1 MIPMYLL
8 DVSDIEY
15 GTLDKARK
23 GAIAFLK
30 KNKDWF
36 DIDNEITIW
45 ESQTGMARRL
55 RVGTVAY
62 AYASM
67 GATKRTALWMDARS
81 RSFNHTINK
90 DGSIRKR

>member
-1 MIPMYLL
+1 MYFF
-8 DVSDIEY
+8 DESDKGY
-15 GTLDKARK
+15 KTLDDARK
-23 GAIAFLK
+23 SAIAFLK

-45 ESQTGMARRL
+45 ESQTGTARGMRI
-55 RVGTVAY
+55 GKVAY